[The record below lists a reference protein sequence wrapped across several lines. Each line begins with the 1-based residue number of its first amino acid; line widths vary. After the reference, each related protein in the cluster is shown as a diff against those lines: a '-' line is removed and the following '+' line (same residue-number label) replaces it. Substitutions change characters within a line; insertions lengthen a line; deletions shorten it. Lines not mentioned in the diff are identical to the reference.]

1 MIETIELAA
10 GVTLLA
16 VQTEKFKSG
25 CFSFNLMRP
34 HTKAAAPLDALLPSV
49 LLRGSERWP
58 DMRAISMRLDEL
70 YGATLGTLVRLRGE
84 TKLTGFYADF
94 IEEAFLPAGEAVF
107 APMVEFFRDIL
118 FHPALENGL
127 LNARYVESEKQNL
140 IHAIE
145 SAQNDKRVYA
155 AMRMRRIMCEGEAA
169 SIPRLGY
176 AEDVAAITPEALTAH
191 WRTVLR
197 TAPIMLFYAG
207 RRTPQ
212 EAAAKAAAPLD
223 ALLPSVLLRGS
234 ERWPDMRAIS
244 MRLDELYGATLGTLV
259 RLRGETKLTGF
270 YADFIEEAFLP
281 AGEAV
286 FAPMVEFFRD
296 ILFHPAL
303 ENGLLN
309 ARYVESEKQNLIH
322 AIESAQN
329 DKRVYAAM
337 RMRRIMCEG
346 EAASIPRLGY
356 AEDVAAITPEALTA
370 HWRTVLRT
378 APIMLFY
385 AGRRTPQEA
394 AALFRPL
401 FDGLERDPVSPP
413 PTVVRRSAETVREVT
428 ESMDVTQG
436 KLVIGMRTGITASDP
451 GYPALVLLNSV
462 YGSGVT
468 SKLFVNVREK
478 RSLCYYAS
486 SAVEKFKGLMIVSS
500 GISFDQYETARDAIL
515 AELDACRRGEITP
528 EELESARRSLISAV
542 RAGLDTPAALDD
554 WYIGMSIEP
563 CDDPEAMLQKLPA
576 LTVEDVV
583 RAARRITTDTIYFLK
598 GDEA

>member
-1 MIETIELAA
+1 MDDL
-10 GVTLLA
+10 
-16 VQTEKFKSG
+16 Q
-25 CFSFNLMRP
+25 P
-34 HTKAAAPLDALLPSV
+34 
-49 LLRGSERWP
+49 
-58 DMRAISMRLDEL
+58 
-70 YGATLGTLVRLRGE
+70 
-84 TKLTGFYADF
+84 
-94 IEEAFLPAGEAVF
+94 
-107 APMVEFFRDIL
+107 
-118 FHPALENGL
+118 
-127 LNARYVESEKQNL
+127 
-140 IHAIE
+140 
-145 SAQNDKRVYA
+145 
-155 AMRMRRIMCEGEAA
+155 
-169 SIPRLGY
+169 
-176 AEDVAAITPEALTAH
+176 
-191 WRTVLR
+191 
-197 TAPIMLFYAG
+197 G
-207 RRTPQ
+207 RR
-212 EAAAKAAAPLD
+212 ERRAHVV
-223 ALLPSVLLRGS
+223 LP
-234 ERWPDMRAIS
+234 
-244 MRLDELYGATLGTLV
+244 
-259 RLRGETKLTGF
+259 
-270 YADFIEEAFLP
+270 
-281 AGEAV
+281 
-286 FAPMVEFFRD
+286 
-296 ILFHPAL
+296 
-303 ENGLLN
+303 
-309 ARYVESEKQNLIH
+309 
-322 AIESAQN
+322 
-329 DKRVYAAM
+329 
-337 RMRRIMCEG
+337 RR
-346 EAASIPRLGY
+346 
-356 AEDVAAITPEALTA
+356 EDVAAITPEALTA

-451 GYPALVLLNSV
+451 DYPALVLLNSV

-563 CDDPEAMLQKLPA
+563 CDDPETMLQKLPA

>member
-34 HTKAAAPLDALLPSV
+34 HT
-49 LLRGSERWP
+49 
-58 DMRAISMRLDEL
+58 
-70 YGATLGTLVRLRGE
+70 
-84 TKLTGFYADF
+84 
-94 IEEAFLPAGEAVF
+94 
-107 APMVEFFRDIL
+107 
-118 FHPALENGL
+118 
-127 LNARYVESEKQNL
+127 
-140 IHAIE
+140 
-145 SAQNDKRVYA
+145 
-155 AMRMRRIMCEGEAA
+155 
-169 SIPRLGY
+169 
-176 AEDVAAITPEALTAH
+176 
-191 WRTVLR
+191 
-197 TAPIMLFYAG
+197 
-207 RRTPQ
+207 
-212 EAAAKAAAPLD
+212 KAAAPLD

-451 GYPALVLLNSV
+451 DYPALVLLNSV

-486 SAVEKFKGLMIVSS
+486 SAVKKFKGLMIVSS

-563 CDDPEAMLQKLPA
+563 CDDPETMLQKLPA

>member
-212 EAAAKAAAPLD
+212 EAAA
-223 ALLPSVLLRGS
+223 
-234 ERWPDMRAIS
+234 
-244 MRLDELYGATLGTLV
+244 
-259 RLRGETKLTGF
+259 
-270 YADFIEEAFLP
+270 
-281 AGEAV
+281 
-286 FAPMVEFFRD
+286 
-296 ILFHPAL
+296 
-303 ENGLLN
+303 
-309 ARYVESEKQNLIH
+309 
-322 AIESAQN
+322 
-329 DKRVYAAM
+329 
-337 RMRRIMCEG
+337 
-346 EAASIPRLGY
+346 
-356 AEDVAAITPEALTA
+356 
-370 HWRTVLRT
+370 
-378 APIMLFY
+378 
-385 AGRRTPQEA
+385 
-394 AALFRPL
+394 LFRPL

-413 PTVVRRSAETVREVT
+413 PTAPKRGDRARGYGVHGCHAGQARHRYAYRHHRLRPGLSRPRAAQLRLRQRRDEQAVRECPR
-428 ESMDVTQG
+428 
-436 KLVIGMRTGITASDP
+436 K
-451 GYPALVLLNSV
+451 
-462 YGSGVT
+462 
-468 SKLFVNVREK
+468 
-478 RSLCYYAS
+478 
-486 SAVEKFKGLMIVSS
+486 
-500 GISFDQYETARDAIL
+500 
-515 AELDACRRGEITP
+515 
-528 EELESARRSLISAV
+528 
-542 RAGLDTPAALDD
+542 
-554 WYIGMSIEP
+554 
-563 CDDPEAMLQKLPA
+563 A
-576 LTVEDVV
+576 LTVLLCLI
-583 RAARRITTDTIYFLK
+583 RR
-598 GDEA
+598 

>member
-34 HTKAAAPLDALLPSV
+34 HTRAAAPLDAL
-49 LLRGSERWP
+49 R
-58 DMRAISMRLDEL
+58 
-70 YGATLGTLVRLRGE
+70 
-84 TKLTGFYADF
+84 
-94 IEEAFLPAGEAVF
+94 
-107 APMVEFFRDIL
+107 
-118 FHPALENGL
+118 
-127 LNARYVESEKQNL
+127 
-140 IHAIE
+140 
-145 SAQNDKRVYA
+145 
-155 AMRMRRIMCEGEAA
+155 
-169 SIPRLGY
+169 
-176 AEDVAAITPEALTAH
+176 
-191 WRTVLR
+191 
-197 TAPIMLFYAG
+197 
-207 RRTPQ
+207 
-212 EAAAKAAAPLD
+212 
-223 ALLPSVLLRGS
+223 
-234 ERWPDMRAIS
+234 PDMRAIS

-413 PTVVRRSAETVREVT
+413 PTV
-428 ESMDVTQG
+428 
-436 KLVIGMRTGITASDP
+436 IGMRTGITASDP
-451 GYPALVLLNSV
+451 DYPALVLLNSV

-563 CDDPEAMLQKLPA
+563 CDAPETMLQKLPA